1 MAPEEEEQEG
11 RPRPKVVDRR
21 ISARADPA
29 EAEPAPTTE
38 TPVAPEPSAPEAP
51 TESVAA
57 SPPAA
62 PESEAEP
69 GAAMPGAEDAP
80 PEALW
85 TPEQEAEAR
94 RMVEQI
100 ARVPATDW
108 VADAGVRVAN
118 VAGIKIDEGA
128 MDEAQLAID
137 ALEALLNA
145 VGSRLG
151 EAERPLRQILAQ
163 LQLAYA
169 QRAAGPPAAQG
180 P

>member
-1 MAPEEEEQEG
+1 MAPEEEEPQD

-21 ISARADPA
+21 ISARPDAA
-29 EAEPAPTTE
+29 EGEPAP
-38 TPVAPEPSAPEAP
+38 APEAP
-51 TESVAA
+51 VAPQPSAAEAPAASVAA
-57 SPPAA
+57 SPSAA
-62 PESEAEP
+62 PESEVEAGAE
-69 GAAMPGAEDAP
+69 MPGAEDAP
-80 PEALW
+80 AEALW

-145 VGSRLG
+145 VGNRLG

-169 QRAAGPPAAQG
+169 QRASGPPPEG